1 MKNIQ
6 VLQKHAV
13 QSITPKRKYIKKS
26 VVESIEPKI
35 EIAPQPHLLREGG
48 MPLGREI
55 LEVNEND
62 NDIQNKRIN
71 NLVKARDARQEKLNN
86 KQSDKETKVNELVEA
101 INKDQIEK
109 IIIKSNKLKSN
120 FI

>member
-1 MKNIQ
+1 M
-6 VLQKHAV
+6 
-13 QSITPKRKYIKKS
+13 
-26 VVESIEPKI
+26 
-35 EIAPQPHLLREGG
+35 
-48 MPLGREI
+48 
-55 LEVNEND
+55 NEND

-109 IIIKSNKLKSN
+109 IIIKSNKLKTKLLKL
-120 FI
+120 I

>member
-1 MKNIQ
+1 MKNQ
-6 VLQKHAV
+6 PLQKAMIPN
-13 QSITPKRKYIKKS
+13 ITKRKYIKKS
-26 VVESIEPKI
+26 VVESVLEPKI
-35 EIAPQPHLLREGG
+35 EIAP
-48 MPLGREI
+48 EI

-109 IIIKSNKLKSN
+109 IIIKSNKLKTKLLKL
-120 FI
+120 I

>member
-1 MKNIQ
+1 MKNQ
-6 VLQKHAV
+6 PLQKAMIPN
-13 QSITPKRKYIKKS
+13 ITKRKYIKKS

-35 EIAPQPHLLREGG
+35 EIAP
-48 MPLGREI
+48 EI

-86 KQSDKETKVNELVEA
+86 KQSDKETKVNELVDA

-109 IIIKSNKLKSN
+109 IIIKSNKLKSKLLKL
-120 FI
+120 I